1 MIRKVELEDIRVIQN
16 VNKVALKDAFPVE
29 NALEMLEK
37 IVADQQRILF
47 VAVVD
52 GAVVGY
58 VHAAVVTQTICFET
72 ILILGLAVTP
82 SYHRQDIGRHLM
94 AEVEKWGQ
102 TKETRVIKLASGA
115 GRNVAH

>member
-1 MIRKVELEDIRVIQN
+1 MIRKVELEDIRAIQSL
-16 VNKVALKDAFPVE
+16 NKVALKDAFPVE

-37 IVADQQRILF
+37 IVADQQQILF

-52 GAVVGY
+52 
-58 VHAAVVTQTICFET
+58 AAVVTQTICFET

-82 SYHRQDIGRHLM
+82 SYHRQGIGRHLM

-102 TKETRVIKLASGA
+102 TKAIHVIKLASGEE
-115 GRNVAH
+115 R